1 MAEVKRWSVTYTKHM
16 KQKRKVYQDGFLEL
30 HTSTNKMLLFDD
42 CEKLL
47 ECRILKKDEA
57 VSSGETLTFNAFLVD
72 VNDAESGDGDQ
83 KPESGFSSRENDMK
97 FSEKRAKSWNKPQP
111 FQTPAQNIIRGKKPL
126 QNLSPSQNIIKEF
139 KKRELHKYGAAL
151 SSPETV
157 TTSTTEWQALYTTQL
172 TQKAKKYHD
181 GFLQLAITGSHGKQI
196 ILLDSSRN
204 QLDSRFLKKDEV
216 IASGGSI
223 AFDAHLVDIGEQE
236 GDHKPTDLHR
246 KENKRNIVGEAR
258 IKQEQSNGVITGK
271 DDGKEWKVLYTTQV
285 TQKAK
290 KYHDGFLQITS
301 SGSFGRQAMLFDAT
315 RKLLET
321 RFLKKDEV
329 ISSGESFAFN
339 AHLVDGGEPE
349 GNEAQVDLKSQ
360 GKDCHVQK
368 SGILHRE
375 DDCIIIDDFELK
387 EWEALYTTQITQ
399 KSKKYHVGILRLASS
414 GSFRKK
420 VTLLGEDKTILSNKY
435 VSLSED
441 IKTGSTLELPKYLVE
456 VGIPRAIAGGE
467 GTTLN
472 KACIKKPSDSRFS
485 ISSVEETK
493 LSRGVSRNNPLCDG
507 EENSQNKACSKKALN
522 SSFSI
527 SSVEETKPS
536 RGVPTNKLL
545 RDAHQI
551 LSFLQNPM
559 AQESVASRQANS
571 TEKPVSSTKGS
582 QVSDAI
588 MVDISEDV
596 RLAESQSS
604 EPHNRSVENK
614 EPGNIMEIGIK
625 AMSSGCGSQLAE
637 GIDIKNSHQ
646 LHSDHVE
653 ADTARHNRECAS
665 DESRSS
671 SCFSHDAADDEK
683 IVSQE
688 PSCARNQENPSFELE
703 FPSFDLGF

>member
-1 MAEVKRWSVTYTKHM
+1 MAELKRWSVTYTKHM

-30 HTSTNKMLLFDD
+30 HASTGKMLLYDD

-72 VNDAESGDGDQ
+72 VNDAESAGGDQ
-83 KPESGFSSRENDMK
+83 KPLPGFNSQAKDVK

-111 FQTPAQNIIRGKKPL
+111 FQTPSQNIIGGKKPQ

-139 KKRELHKYGAAL
+139 RKRELHKYGAAL

-157 TTSTTEWQALYTTQL
+157 KTSTTEWQALYTTQL

-196 ILLDSSRN
+196 ILLDLSRN
-204 QLDSRFLKKDEV
+204 HLNSRFLKKDEV

-236 GDHKPTDLHR
+236 GDHKPATDLHF
-246 KENKRNIVGEAR
+246 KENKMNVVGEAG
-258 IKQEQSNGVITGK
+258 IKKGQGKVVITGK

-290 KYHDGFLQITS
+290 KYHDGFLQIAS
-301 SGSFGRQAMLFDAT
+301 SGSFGRQVMLFDAT
-315 RKLLET
+315 RKLLDA

-329 ISSGESFAFN
+329 IGSGESFAFS
-339 AHLVDGGEPE
+339 AHLVDVGEPK
-349 GNEAQVDLKSQ
+349 GHEALADLQFQ
-360 GKDCHVQK
+360 GKDCYVQK
-368 SGILHRE
+368 TGKLCGE
-375 DDCIIIDDFELK
+375 DDCIVVNDFEVK

-414 GSFRKK
+414 GSFRNK

-435 VSLSED
+435 MNLSEN

-456 VGIPRAIAGGE
+456 VGIPCAIAGGE

-472 KACIKKPSDSRFS
+472 KSSDSKFSISRVEEAKSNRGVPRNNPSCDSEEKSQNKACLKKASNSNLS
-485 ISSVEETK
+485 ISSVEE
-493 LSRGVSRNNPLCDG
+493 S
-507 EENSQNKACSKKALN
+507 
-522 SSFSI
+522 
-527 SSVEETKPS
+527 KPS
-536 RGVPTNKLL
+536 KGVPTNKLI

-559 AQESVASRQANS
+559 AQESISSHHANS
-571 TEKPVSSTKGS
+571 TERPVSSS

-588 MVDISEDV
+588 ILDSSEDG
-596 RLAESQSS
+596 RPSQSQSS
-604 EPHNRSVENK
+604 EPHHRSVENI
-614 EPGNIMEIGIK
+614 EPSNIVETGNPNPPDILSLK

-646 LHSDHVE
+646 LHSEHAE
-653 ADTARHNRECAS
+653 ADTLQYDGGCAS
-665 DESRSS
+665 DDSRSS
-671 SCFSHDAADDEK
+671 CVSHDAADDEK
-683 IVSQE
+683 IASQE
-688 PSCARNQENPSFELE
+688 PTCARELE
-703 FPSFDLGF
+703 CPNFDLGF